1 MAASPVIV
9 TKVSGP
15 ENFEAFGTL
24 IRQYVEWCR
33 ARYQE
38 DAWFVDQALGHQA
51 LDAELAQL
59 SVKYSPP
66 HGWAFLA
73 HGDGDIC
80 GCGGY
85 RRMSDEICEMKRVF
99 VPERFRGKGVGRA
112 LCNEIVRSARREGY
126 RTMRLDTANRL
137 VEAIAMYEAIGFRR
151 RSPYQNYPDRL
162 MPYLVFMEMP
172 LTVD

>member
-1 MAASPVIV
+1 MTASPMIV
-9 TKVSGP
+9 TKVSGA
-15 ENFEAFGTL
+15 ESFEAFGILVT
-24 IRQYVEWCR
+24 QYVEWCR

-51 LDAELAQL
+51 LDEELAQL

-73 HGDGDIC
+73 HGNG
-80 GCGGY
+80 
-85 RRMSDEICEMKRVF
+85 EICEMKRVF
-99 VPERFRGKGVGRA
+99 VPERFRGNGVGRA

-126 RTMRLDTANRL
+126 RIMRLDTADRL
-137 VEAIAMYEAIGFRR
+137 VEAIAMYEAIGFKRR
-151 RSPYQNYPDRL
+151 LPYQSYPDRL

-172 LTVD
+172 LAVDLTANP